1 MEKDTTETFAKKLKE
16 RFQNIEMVS
25 EYGKD
30 NDDKIIVR
38 CIKHDHTWQ
47 TTPHHLMAS
56 KHACKYCYRE
66 YRIELDRKKNSE
78 KFNLFL
84 EEHYA
89 PFYEVSEVNYV
100 NNKTKVK
107 LICPEH
113 GPFFLKPEKMMC
125 RLDGCP
131 YCRESHLERST
142 RGILDA
148 LGIRYSRQQH
158 FNWLGLLSLDFYLP
172 DYNVAIECQ
181 GEQHFKQREDSL
193 FSKHDPFDDR
203 LDRDMTKNERCKENG
218 VKLIY
223 LLNKKFKKL
232 SEGELFKRIYSKA
245 LLIED
250 IEKNHS
256 ILLDYI
262 KNAELI
268 LTD

>member
-16 RFQNIEMVS
+16 RFEEIEMVS

-30 NDDKIIVR
+30 NDDKITVR
-38 CIKHDHTWQ
+38 CIKHDYTW
-47 TTPHHLMAS
+47 TVTPHHLMAY

-66 YRIELDRKKNSE
+66 YRIELDRKEGTETFQK
-78 KFNLFL
+78 FL

-89 PFYEVSEVNYV
+89 SFYDISKVNYV

-113 GPFFLKPEKMMC
+113 GEFLLQPNKAMS

-148 LGIRYSRQQH
+148 LNIKYIRQQH

-193 FSKHDPFDDR
+193 FSKNDPFDDR
-203 LDRDMTKNERCKENG
+203 LERDMTKNKRCKENN
-218 VKLIY
+218 VQLIY

-232 SEGELFKRIYSKA
+232 SEGELFKGIYSEA

-250 IEKNHS
+250 IEQNYN

-262 KNAELI
+262 KNAEPI